1 MNPSQRSRSVQ
12 QARVC
17 RHASNAD
24 SFAFFNLLT
33 GPQLLDRVEAQ
44 LPAHRE
50 RKFPPTETLSMFLAQ
65 VLSAD
70 GSCQQA
76 LDDVLVKRVVAG
88 LEPGS
93 TDTGAYCKARAR
105 LPLSMVSTLARE
117 TGAVVAG
124 ETPLWWRWRGRR
136 VRRVD
141 GTTITLADTQENQ
154 AEYPQPASQEQ
165 GLGFPVLRLVV
176 LLCLATG
183 ALIDA
188 AMGPC
193 EGKGSDE
200 QSLFR
205 ELLDA
210 LESGDVLVAD
220 AFYPTYFLLCELV
233 RGGVD
238 GVFEQF
244 GARRRS
250 TNFSL
255 GEGLGVK
262 DHLITLPKP
271 KRPEWMSQWEYD
283 QFPTTLKVR
292 ELKAGGKILV
302 TTFLDPKETSKREVA
317 ALLRRRW
324 HVELDLRNIKT
335 TLGMEQLRCKTP
347 EMARKELWVYLLAY
361 NLIRLLMAQSALLAD
376 QIPRQLSFKHSVQ
389 IWLAWQQRGGE
400 TDDPRAI
407 QTLLILIAG
416 PRVGL
421 RPGRIEP
428 RAVKRRPKPFSRLTQ
443 PRKVAQEQVREHGHP
458 RKWRRARACDSGRQP
473 AVSQSESA

>member
-1 MNPSQRSRSVQ
+1 
-12 QARVC
+12 
-17 RHASNAD
+17 
-24 SFAFFNLLT
+24 
-33 GPQLLDRVEAQ
+33 
-44 LPAHRE
+44 
-50 RKFPPTETLSMFLAQ
+50 
-65 VLSAD
+65 
-70 GSCQQA
+70 
-76 LDDVLVKRVVAG
+76 
-88 LEPGS
+88 
-93 TDTGAYCKARAR
+93 
-105 LPLSMVSTLARE
+105 
-117 TGAVVAG
+117 
-124 ETPLWWRWRGRR
+124 RGRR
-136 VRRVD
+136 IRLVD
-141 GTTITLADTQENQ
+141 GTTVTLADTEDNQ
-154 AEYPQPASQEQ
+154 TEYPQPASQKQ

-176 LLCLATG
+176 LLCLSTG

-193 EGKGSDE
+193 AGKGSDE

-205 ELLDA
+205 EMLDS

-220 AFYPTYFLLCELV
+220 AFYPTYFLLCELM

-250 TNFSL
+250 TDFAL
-255 GEGLGVK
+255 GEKLGAC
-262 DHLITLPKP
+262 DHLITLTKP
-271 KRPEWMSQWEYD
+271 EKPEWMGQWEYD
-283 QFPTTLKVR
+283 QVPTTLKVR
-292 ELKAGGKILV
+292 ELKAGDKILV

-324 HVELDLRNIKT
+324 NVELDIRNIKT

-389 IWLAWQQRGGE
+389 IWLVWQQRGADI
-400 TDDPRAI
+400 DDGACI
-407 QTLLILIAG
+407 HALLVLIAG

-428 RAVKRRPKPFSRLTQ
+428 RAVKRRPKPFSRLMQ
-443 PRKVAQEQVREHGHP
+443 SRKAAQQEVREHGHP
-458 RKWRRARACDSGRQP
+458 KKQR
-473 AVSQSESA
+473 

>member
-1 MNPSQRSRSVQ
+1 MY
-12 QARVC
+12 
-17 RHASNAD
+17 
-24 SFAFFNLLT
+24 F
-33 GPQLLDRVEAQ
+33 E
-44 LPAHRE
+44 
-50 RKFPPTETLSMFLAQ
+50 
-65 VLSAD
+65 
-70 GSCQQA
+70 
-76 LDDVLVKRVVAG
+76 
-88 LEPGS
+88 
-93 TDTGAYCKARAR
+93 KA
-105 LPLSMVSTLARE
+105 
-117 TGAVVAG
+117 
-124 ETPLWWRWRGRR
+124 
-136 VRRVD
+136 
-141 GTTITLADTQENQ
+141 
-154 AEYPQPASQEQ
+154 
-165 GLGFPVLRLVV
+165 GLGFPMLRLVV

-250 TNFSL
+250 TDFTRGEHL
-255 GEGLGVK
+255 GAN
-262 DHLITLPKP
+262 DHLIDLVKP
-271 KRPEWMSQWEYD
+271 KRPEWMSPWEYD
-283 QFPTTLKVR
+283 QFPATLKVR

-324 HVELDLRNIKT
+324 HVELDIRNIKT

-389 IWLAWQQRGGE
+389 VWLAWQQRGG
-400 TDDPRAI
+400 DD
-407 QTLLILIAG
+407 
-416 PRVGL
+416 
-421 RPGRIEP
+421 
-428 RAVKRRPKPFSRLTQ
+428 
-443 PRKVAQEQVREHGHP
+443 
-458 RKWRRARACDSGRQP
+458 
-473 AVSQSESA
+473 

>member
-1 MNPSQRSRSVQ
+1 MQASQRPSSGQ
-12 QARVC
+12 QARVG
-17 RHASNAD
+17 HDAGNAD
-24 SFAFFNLLT
+24 SHAFFNLLT
-33 GPQLLDRVEAQ
+33 GPQRLERVEAQ

-76 LDDVLVKRVVAG
+76 LNDSLVKRVMAG
-88 LEPGS
+88 LDPGS
-93 TDTGAYCKARAR
+93 SDTGADCKARAR
-105 LPLSMVSTLARE
+105 LPLARVSSLARE
-117 TGAVVAG
+117 TGALVAG
-124 ETPLWWRWRGRR
+124 EVPGWWLWRGRR
-136 VRRVD
+136 VRLVD
-141 GTTITLADTQENQ
+141 GPPVTLADTQENQ
-154 AEYPQPASQEQ
+154 LQYPQPASQKQ

-176 LLCLATG
+176 RLCLATG

-188 AMGPC
+188 AMGAC
-193 EGKGSDE
+193 QGKGSDE

-205 ELLDA
+205 DLLDA
-210 LESGDVLVAD
+210 LESGDI
-220 AFYPTYFLLCELV
+220 LLCELV

-244 GARRRS
+244 GARRGS

-262 DHLITLPKP
+262 DHRITLRKP
-271 KRPEWMSQWEYD
+271 ERPEWMSPWEYE
-283 QFPTTLKVR
+283 QFPATLKVR
-292 ELKAGGKILV
+292 ELKAGGKLLV

-324 HVELDLRNIKT
+324 HVELDIRNIKT

-347 EMARKELWVYLLAY
+347 EMVRKALWVYLLAD

-389 IWLAWQQRGGE
+389 IWLAWQQRGAA
-400 TDDPRAI
+400 TDDPVAI
-407 QTLLILIAG
+407 NALLVLIAG

-428 RAVKRRPKPFSRLTQ
+428 RCVKRRPKPFSRLMLPRDAARQ
-443 PRKVAQEQVREHGHP
+443 PVREHGHP
-458 RKWRRARACDSGRQP
+458 KKQR
-473 AVSQSESA
+473 

>member
-1 MNPSQRSRSVQ
+1 MNPSQRPRSGQ
-12 QARVC
+12 QARVSH
-17 RHASNAD
+17 HASNAD

-33 GPQLLDRVEAQ
+33 GPQLLDRVEAG
-44 LPAHRE
+44 LPVHRE

-76 LDDVLVKRVVAG
+76 LDDFLVKRVVAG

-117 TGAVVAG
+117 TGALVAG
-124 ETPLWWRWRGRR
+124 ATPPWWLWRGRR
-136 VRRVD
+136 VRLVD
-141 GTTITLADTQENQ
+141 GTTMTLADTQENQ
-154 AEYPQPASQEQ
+154 AEYPQPASQKK

-193 EGKGSDE
+193 AGKGSDE

-205 ELLDA
+205 ELLDS

-250 TNFSL
+250 TDFTRGERL
-255 GEGLGVK
+255 GPN
-262 DHLITLPKP
+262 DHLIDLVKP

-283 QFPTTLKVR
+283 RFPATLTVR

-302 TTFLDPKETSKREVA
+302 TTFLDPKETPKRVVA
-317 ALLRRRW
+317 ALLRRGSW
-324 HVELDLRNIKT
+324 A
-335 TLGMEQLRCKTP
+335 TP
-347 EMARKELWVYLLAY
+347 ERSSSSCAAWSVRVRPVWAAWWMASIQPREPSGGPSAPLAA
-361 NLIRLLMAQSALLAD
+361 RMA
-376 QIPRQLSFKHSVQ
+376 LS
-389 IWLAWQQRGGE
+389 QRM
-400 TDDPRAI
+400 
-407 QTLLILIAG
+407 TLLVFFSAT
-416 PRVGL
+416 
-421 RPGRIEP
+421 RPMTSRSMSRP
-428 RAVKRRPKPFSRLTQ
+428 TTRARRRPS
-443 PRKVAQEQVREHGHP
+443 
-458 RKWRRARACDSGRQP
+458 S
-473 AVSQSESA
+473 